1 MTGLSEPDVAAPL
14 GEAEDPFGLW
24 QPVDL
29 REPGAESFSVPGDGE
44 APARAGGLAWSL
56 DLRSDVD
63 GSVDAGEQLM
73 QRERQVQAIEE
84 GLGQAVI
91 RAERTLARHRAA
103 AQGQAVSFSVDE
115 PEAELDLA
123 LALAQIDPGERP
135 ASFDVSFGVLP
146 AVDWGELKRRFD
158 AFMEGI
164 NRQVLHYA
172 WVETK
177 LDGAAV
183 AQTSVRWGGDL
194 NTFLL
199 PGLGPQIAAAHTQSM
214 TLALAS
220 RAANLRAAITVM
232 QIAAKIALVV
242 STPIGVVQALS
253 LAWQFVHDVIAP
265 LLEGARRQP

>member
-1 MTGLSEPDVAAPL
+1 MAAPF
-14 GEAEDPFGLW
+14 AEVNDPFGLW
-24 QPVDL
+24 QPAAPQ
-29 REPGAESFSVPGDGE
+29 ESGPESFAVLADGE
-44 APARAGGLAWSL
+44 AAARVEGLAWSL
-56 DLRSDVD
+56 DLRSDAL
-63 GSVDAGEQLM
+63 GSVDAQEQLA
-73 QRERQVQAIEE
+73 QREQQVRAIEE
-84 GLGQAVI
+84 GLGQAVT
-91 RAERTLARHRAA
+91 RAERTLGRHRAA

-158 AFMEGI
+158 TFMEGI

-183 AQTSVRWGGDL
+183 AQTAVRWGGDL
-194 NTFLL
+194 NTYLV
-199 PGLGPQIAAAHTQSM
+199 PGLSPQIAAAHTQSM

-232 QIAAKIALVV
+232 QIAAKIALAV

-265 LLEGARRQP
+265 LLEEARRQP

>member
-1 MTGLSEPDVAAPL
+1 MAAPL
-14 GEAEDPFGLW
+14 VEADDPFGLW
-24 QPVDL
+24 QPVGPQ
-29 REPGAESFSVPGDGE
+29 EPGAESFAVPGDTE
-44 APARAGGLAWSL
+44 APARAEGLAWSL
-56 DLRSDVD
+56 ELRSNAD
-63 GSVDAGEQLM
+63 GSVDAEAQLALREQ
-73 QRERQVQAIEE
+73 QVRAIEE
-84 GLGQAVI
+84 GLGQAVF
-91 RAERTLARHRAA
+91 RAERTLARHHAA

-123 LALAQIDPGERP
+123 LALAEIDPGERP

-146 AVDWGELKRRFD
+146 AVDWSELKRRFD

-183 AQTSVRWGGDL
+183 AQTAMRWGGDL
-194 NTFLL
+194 NTYLI
-199 PGLGPQIAAAHTQSM
+199 PGLGPKIAAAHTQSM

-232 QIAAKIALVV
+232 QIAAKIALAV

-253 LAWQFVHDVIAP
+253 LAWQFVHTVIAP
-265 LLEGARRQP
+265 LLEEARRQP

>member
-1 MTGLSEPDVAAPL
+1 MAEPLV
-14 GEAEDPFGLW
+14 EAEDPFGLW
-24 QPVDL
+24 QPVGSQ
-29 REPGAESFSVPGDGE
+29 EPGAESFAVPGDTE
-44 APARAGGLAWSL
+44 VPVPAEGLAWSL
-56 DLRSDVD
+56 DLRSGVNIE
-63 GSVDAGEQLM
+63 EQLAL
-73 QRERQVQAIEE
+73 RERQVRAIEE
-84 GLGQAVI
+84 GLGQAVL
-91 RAERTLARHRAA
+91 RAERTLARHQAA

-123 LALAQIDPGERP
+123 FALSEIDPGERP

-146 AVDWGELKRRFD
+146 AVDWGALKRRFD
-158 AFMEGI
+158 AFMDGI

-183 AQTSVRWGGDL
+183 AQTAVQWGGDM
-194 NTFLL
+194 NSYLL
-199 PGLGPQIAAAHTQSM
+199 PGLSPRIAAAHTQSM

-232 QIAAKIALVV
+232 QIAAKIALAVT
-242 STPIGVVQALS
+242 TPIGVVQALS

-265 LLEGARRQP
+265 ILEEARRQP